1 MGNVEETPTSGVP
14 GLALEMVY
22 VVTWIPLNMLRKGTA
37 FLGCGAPLY
46 ILKVRLFNARSV
58 HCSAGW
64 VPGEK
69 GTTMSERTPKQPLN
83 DPGYTVPEYSM
94 LLPSE
99 EAENSTAESNAASNN
114 VAPSSAV
121 DNNAAEDNAPG
132 DSTPEH
138 ATTGYRDVTAGYAT
152 ASEHAGRVRPKA
164 LRSAKRCTTAIIIL
178 SLFSTIQLFLLY
190 GKPIAGLETLPDLVV
205 RMLVYPLIFVLIQ
218 IFLFWMTWKG
228 HRWAHI
234 LTLMYSAYEVLSRM
248 FWFARDFL
256 VDSRFLTLL
265 MDELQSSDS
274 ADFAVALLIRTAIGV
289 FVTILYIQN
298 IALLTRPSVWAYTT
312 AGSTSHSQVVGQNP
326 SEPDA
331 NSNEGG
337 NRLN

>member
-1 MGNVEETPTSGVP
+1 
-14 GLALEMVY
+14 
-22 VVTWIPLNMLRKGTA
+22 
-37 FLGCGAPLY
+37 
-46 ILKVRLFNARSV
+46 
-58 HCSAGW
+58 
-64 VPGEK
+64 
-69 GTTMSERTPKQPLN
+69 MSERTPKQPLN
-83 DPGYTVPEYSM
+83 NPEYTVPEYSV
-94 LLPSE
+94 LLSSD

-114 VAPSSAV
+114 VASSSAV

-138 ATTGYRDVTAGYAT
+138 ATTGYRDATAGYAT

-205 RMLVYPLIFVLIQ
+205 RMLGYPLVFVLIQ

-228 HRWAHI
+228 NRWAHI
-234 LTLMYSAYEVLSRM
+234 LILMYSAYEVLSRM
-248 FWFARDFL
+248 FWFAQDFL
-256 VDSRFLTLL
+256 MGSRHLTLL

-289 FVTILYIQN
+289 FITILYIQN

-312 AGSTSHSQVVGQNP
+312 AGSTSHSQVVGQNSQAP
-326 SEPDA
+326 
-331 NSNEGG
+331 NTNFNEGG

>member
-1 MGNVEETPTSGVP
+1 
-14 GLALEMVY
+14 
-22 VVTWIPLNMLRKGTA
+22 
-37 FLGCGAPLY
+37 
-46 ILKVRLFNARSV
+46 
-58 HCSAGW
+58 
-64 VPGEK
+64 
-69 GTTMSERTPKQPLN
+69 MSERTPKQPLN
-83 DPGYTVPEYSM
+83 DPEYTVPEYSV
-94 LLPSE
+94 LLPSS
-99 EAENSTAESNAASNN
+99 EAENSTAGGDAASNN
-114 VAPSSAV
+114 VASDSAADSS
-121 DNNAAEDNAPG
+121 AAEDNAPG

-138 ATTGYRDVTAGYAT
+138 ATTGYRDATAGYAT

-178 SLFSTIQLFLLY
+178 SLFSTIQFFLLY

-218 IFLFWMTWKG
+218 IFFFWMTWKG

-248 FWFARDFL
+248 FWFAQDFL
-256 VDSRFLTLL
+256 MGSRYLTLL

-289 FVTILYIQN
+289 FITILYIQN

>member
-1 MGNVEETPTSGVP
+1 
-14 GLALEMVY
+14 
-22 VVTWIPLNMLRKGTA
+22 
-37 FLGCGAPLY
+37 
-46 ILKVRLFNARSV
+46 
-58 HCSAGW
+58 
-64 VPGEK
+64 
-69 GTTMSERTPKQPLN
+69 MSERTPKQPLN
-83 DPGYTVPEYSM
+83 DPEYTVPEYSV

-99 EAENSTAESNAASNN
+99 EAKNSTAESNAA
-114 VAPSSAV
+114 PETSA
-121 DNNAAEDNAPG
+121 
-132 DSTPEH
+132 SEH
-138 ATTGYRDVTAGYAT
+138 AITGYREATVGYSAPT

-274 ADFAVALLIRTAIGV
+274 ADFAVAFLIRTAIGV
-289 FVTILYIQN
+289 FITVLYIRN
-298 IALLTRPSVWAYTT
+298 IVLLTRPSVWAYTAT
-312 AGSTSHSQVVGQNP
+312 GSTSHSQGVGQNP

>member
-1 MGNVEETPTSGVP
+1 
-14 GLALEMVY
+14 
-22 VVTWIPLNMLRKGTA
+22 
-37 FLGCGAPLY
+37 
-46 ILKVRLFNARSV
+46 
-58 HCSAGW
+58 
-64 VPGEK
+64 
-69 GTTMSERTPKQPLN
+69 MSERTPKQPLN
-83 DPGYTVPEYSM
+83 DPEYTVPEYSV
-94 LLPSE
+94 LLPSD
-99 EAENSTAESNAASNN
+99 EAKNSTAEGDSAPNNAASAN
-114 VAPSSAV
+114 ATLSGAV

-138 ATTGYRDVTAGYAT
+138 ATTGYRDATAGYVA
-152 ASEHAGRVRPKA
+152 ASEHAGWVRPKA

-190 GKPIAGLETLPDLVV
+190 GKPIAGVETLPDLVV

-218 IFLFWMTWKG
+218 ILLFWMAWKG

-256 VDSRFLTLL
+256 VDSRYITLL

-274 ADFAVALLIRTAIGV
+274 ADFAVAFLIRTAVGV
-289 FVTILYIQN
+289 FITVLYVRN
-298 IALLTRPSVWAYTT
+298 IVLLTRPSVWAYTAT
-312 AGSTSHSQVVGQNP
+312 GSSAPNNQVVGQNP

>member
-1 MGNVEETPTSGVP
+1 
-14 GLALEMVY
+14 
-22 VVTWIPLNMLRKGTA
+22 
-37 FLGCGAPLY
+37 
-46 ILKVRLFNARSV
+46 
-58 HCSAGW
+58 
-64 VPGEK
+64 
-69 GTTMSERTPKQPLN
+69 MSERIPKQPLN
-83 DPGYTVPEYSM
+83 DPEYTVPEYSV

-99 EAENSTAESNAASNN
+99 EAKNSTAESNTASNN

-121 DNNAAEDNAPG
+121 DTNTAENNAPG

-138 ATTGYRDVTAGYAT
+138 ATTDYREATAGYNAT

-178 SLFSTIQLFLLY
+178 SLFTTIQLFLLF
-190 GKPIAGLETLPDLVV
+190 GKPIAGVETLPDLVL
-205 RMLVYPLIFVLIQ
+205 RMLGYPLIFVLIQ
-218 IFLFWMTWKG
+218 ILLFWMTWKG

-248 FWFARDFL
+248 YWFAQDFL
-256 VDSRFLTLL
+256 VDSRYITLL

-274 ADFAVALLIRTAIGV
+274 ADFAVAFLIRTAIGV
-289 FVTILYIQN
+289 FITVLYVRN
-298 IALLTRPSVWAYTT
+298 IVLLTRPSVWAYTAT
-312 AGSTSHSQVVGQNP
+312 GRTSHSQVVGQNP

-331 NSNEGG
+331 NSTEGG